1 MLLIK
6 VADGIQRMQE
16 QHSRPRVAHRL
27 FNFLSHILF
36 VTVNRTISTGW
47 FLFTKRTSL
56 QSLQRVFPQLFA
68 CPAQLFPWESIF
80 AVGRS
85 AMNSDHFTYNFFLSL
100 VHPFFFITSISINE
114 IHANFQNVK
123 LTNFLLLPKL
133 CYCFLVVRGF
143 HFRLI

>member
-16 QHSRPRVAHRL
+16 QHTRPRVAHRL
-27 FNFLSHILF
+27 FNLLAHIGF
-36 VTVNRTISTGW
+36 VTVDWAIPTGGL
-47 FLFTKRTSL
+47 LFAKRAAF
-56 QSLQRVFPQLFA
+56 QSLKRVLTQLFA